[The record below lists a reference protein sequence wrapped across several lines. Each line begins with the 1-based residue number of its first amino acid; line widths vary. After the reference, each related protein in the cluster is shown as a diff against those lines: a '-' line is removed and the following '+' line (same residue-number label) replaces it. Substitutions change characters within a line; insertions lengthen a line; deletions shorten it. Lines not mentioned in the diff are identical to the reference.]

1 MNGVLKS
8 IMENTVF
15 FLEFVGVV
23 VAMFLVAY
31 ILEKLIQKK
40 RGSKERIL
48 NTRKVAMIGMFS
60 AIAMILMLFEFPLPF
75 APPFYEIDFSELP
88 IMVGTFAF
96 GPVAGVMMEFC
107 KVLLKLAFKGTSTAF
122 VGDLANFIIGC
133 SLILPASAVY
143 EFIKAKKG
151 AIIGLIVGTLTMTI
165 FGSMFNALYLLPTF
179 SVLYGMPLDALI
191 GMGTKINPAITN
203 ITTFVC
209 FAVAPFN
216 LLKAGI
222 VSIVTLIVYKPLSPI
237 IKGGRETL
245 RETKPVKATE
255 E

>member
-1 MNGVLKS
+1 MNGVLKG

-15 FLEFVGVV
+15 LLEFMGVV
-23 VAMFLVAY
+23 VAMFVVAY
-31 ILEKLIQKK
+31 ILEKFIQKR
-40 RGSKERIL
+40 RGVKEKIL
-48 NTRKVAMIGMFS
+48 NTRKIAMIGVFS

-96 GPVAGVMMEFC
+96 GPIAGVMMEFC
-107 KVLLKLAFKGTSTAF
+107 KILLKLAIKGTSTAF
-122 VGDLANFIIGC
+122 VGDLANFIVGC

-143 EFIKAKKG
+143 EFVKAKKG
-151 AIIGLIVGTLTMTI
+151 AILGLILGTTCMTVFGTL
-165 FGSMFNALYLLPTF
+165 FNALYLLPTF
-179 SVLYGMPLDALI
+179 AILYGTPIENLI
-191 GMGTKINPAITN
+191 AAGTKVNASITD

-222 VSIVTLIVYKPLSPI
+222 VSIVTLVVYKPLSPI
-237 IKGGRETL
+237 IKGGRESLQTN
-245 RETKPVKATE
+245 KPVKAE
-255 E
+255 